1 MKEDLLMTR
10 KNSVSYVRIF
20 TILTLFFTIPVLFS
34 AQAQIVEQDLQPGK
48 SVAVIRSSGPSSEVI
63 DTGSFLSPDKNI
75 EKKLDK
81 LKKYVKGMMKDA
93 KVPGLAMGIVKDG
106 KVIFARGFGY
116 RDLEKKLPV
125 TTKTLFAIGSCTK
138 AFTTMAIGMLVDKG
152 KVEWDKPVRDYLPAF
167 TLKDE
172 YITANMT
179 VRDLVTHRSGLPR
192 HDALWYGSPF
202 IRKELF
208 DRLRYLDFSAGF
220 REKYQYNNLM
230 FMTSG
235 YLVGQ
240 VTNSRW
246 EDFIAKRIFELL
258 GMTDSNFSVEDSRKS
273 ADFARPYAIEDEKVK
288 KIPFRNID
296 EIGPAG
302 SINSCIDDM
311 LKWIQFHLD
320 EGKVG
325 EGQLVSESEMKNMQT
340 PYMHIASQM
349 ESNERSHANY
359 GLGWSISMY
368 RGHKWVQH
376 GGGIDG
382 FTTSTS
388 FLPFDEMGIFVVNN
402 AASPIS
408 SMAAMYAMDLLLN
421 LEPVDRYAKM
431 KESREKAK
439 EEEKE
444 KKKEEPVKGTQ
455 PSHTLADYAGVY
467 EHPAYGL
474 MTIAYDGDSLS
485 GKFNTFNFSFEHYH
499 YDVFKTRGEVAFR
512 EMKISFASNTKGD
525 IDKLMVQLEPMVD
538 DIVFSRKP
546 SEKLSE
552 KAYLEKFIG
561 EYKIEEMVIK
571 VTFKG
576 DVLVAMPTGQPTM
589 ELDPYK
595 ENEFNFKGLQGYSV
609 TFNLENG
616 KAIEMVLHQ
625 PNGIFTAK
633 RVK

>member
-1 MKEDLLMTR
+1 
-10 KNSVSYVRIF
+10 
-20 TILTLFFTIPVLFS
+20 
-34 AQAQIVEQDLQPGK
+34 
-48 SVAVIRSSGPSSEVI
+48 
-63 DTGSFLSPDKNI
+63 
-75 EKKLDK
+75 
-81 LKKYVKGMMKDA
+81 
-93 KVPGLAMGIVKDG
+93 
-106 KVIFARGFGY
+106 
-116 RDLEKKLPV
+116 
-125 TTKTLFAIGSCTK
+125 
-138 AFTTMAIGMLVDKG
+138 MA
-152 KVEWDKPVRDYLPAF
+152 
-167 TLKDE
+167 
-172 YITANMT
+172 
-179 VRDLVTHRSGLPR
+179 
-192 HDALWYGSPF
+192 
-202 IRKELF
+202 
-208 DRLRYLDFSAGF
+208 
-220 REKYQYNNLM
+220 
-230 FMTSG
+230 
-235 YLVGQ
+235 
-240 VTNSRW
+240 
-246 EDFIAKRIFELL
+246 
-258 GMTDSNFSVEDSRKS
+258 
-273 ADFARPYAIEDEKVK
+273 
-288 KIPFRNID
+288 
-296 EIGPAG
+296 
-302 SINSCIDDM
+302 
-311 LKWIQFHLD
+311 
-320 EGKVG
+320 
-325 EGQLVSESEMKNMQT
+325 
-340 PYMHIASQM
+340 
-349 ESNERSHANY
+349 
-359 GLGWSISMY
+359 
-368 RGHKWVQH
+368 
-376 GGGIDG
+376 GGIDG

-455 PSHTLADYAGVY
+455 PSHPLTDYAGVY

-552 KAYLEKFIG
+552 KDYLEKFVG
-561 EYKIEEMVIK
+561 EYKLEEMAIK